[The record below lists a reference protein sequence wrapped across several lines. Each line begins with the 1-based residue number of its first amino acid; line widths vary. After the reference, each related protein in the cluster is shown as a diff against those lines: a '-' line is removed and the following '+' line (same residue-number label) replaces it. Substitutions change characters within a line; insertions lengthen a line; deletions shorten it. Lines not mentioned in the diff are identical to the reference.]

1 MSVAK
6 GWASFFLVPKM
17 GFRTSEG
24 SPLRGI
30 PRRAPPQWQGSTVA
44 PAACAEDTGP
54 RHLRGPGPDKQAPY
68 VAGKRMPRPVRR
80 RQRALAMLMLQ
91 LYDLPELELVF
102 GTDAV
107 QEVSDRAMAALEGV
121 AGRTGFAVRTAPDTF
136 ALLMPDAKA
145 EEVLEALQDRL
156 GKPCCIEFE
165 LDGEEILT
173 LPDVL
178 ARAVSNTETVE
189 DVHESL
195 RRDIANA
202 RGAEACRQ
210 DYLRRER
217 ESHTRPAQL
226 TTRDMPNEAAPQ
238 KTVPMEAKRIKDIP
252 AFHAALP
259 PTVPIQLGVR

>member
-1 MSVAK
+1 
-6 GWASFFLVPKM
+6 
-17 GFRTSEG
+17 
-24 SPLRGI
+24 
-30 PRRAPPQWQGSTVA
+30 
-44 PAACAEDTGP
+44 
-54 RHLRGPGPDKQAPY
+54 
-68 VAGKRMPRPVRR
+68 
-80 RQRALAMLMLQ
+80 MLMLQ

-145 EEVLEALQDRL
+145 EEVLRALQDRL

-165 LDGEEILT
+165 LAGAEILT

-178 ARAVSNTETVE
+178 ARAVSDTETVE
-189 DVHESL
+189 DAYESL
-195 RRDIANA
+195 RRDIGNA
-202 RGAEACRQ
+202 REAEARRQ

-217 ESHTRPAQL
+217 ESHTRPPHL
-226 TTRDMPNEAAPQ
+226 TTRDMPNEAAPK
-238 KTVPMEAKRIKDIP
+238 KTVPKEAKRIKDIP

-259 PTVPIQLGVR
+259 PTIPIQLGVR